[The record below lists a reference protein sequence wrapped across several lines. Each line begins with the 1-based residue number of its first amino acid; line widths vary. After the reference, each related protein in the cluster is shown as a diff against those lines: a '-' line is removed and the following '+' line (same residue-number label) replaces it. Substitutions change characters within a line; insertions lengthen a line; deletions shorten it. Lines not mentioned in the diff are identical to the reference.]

1 MKNKTYRNLLADV
14 LDSLEGIKAAI
25 LQTSIDEVRRVR
37 VNSTRAIKGLVYV
50 GATSSTLGI
59 VTLFGTAGTGTAIST
74 LSGAA
79 LTSSQLAFLGF
90 GSMATG
96 VVVLGAIGFAT
107 CQAAGWMYKTTIY
120 GKPRNFKT
128 LSDNEVS
135 ILSMIDSLVAP
146 LADVLET
153 PTEDHTYSR
162 EDIFL
167 YAFDGLAPLQDLLEE
182 EFGSYFFS
190 DEKAAQDETNA
201 VKLSLASKAALKRRF
216 WGLVHAVEL
225 ITNRAL
231 NDVVS
236 RLEGG
241 VAPDTSVIHDL
252 VLRALRQSVG
262 PQEVSD
268 LKLAECIRGFD
279 RLKIEAVK
287 GQAKLILHKK
297 LEDLKQPHALE
308 KVEGAVIDTV
318 SGVSKKIGTQ
328 GKKLIKTG
336 AEKMQPAVGMMK
348 DEMAQP
354 RWDGIRGHDLLKPE
368 GRVATVVTN
377 AAPKVQNV
385 LGDAKGFGSKIIG
398 DVKRKTKIAKDKL
411 GDVSGTNVLEYNTEI
426 SRTAPQSRLASVAIA
441 VCVERLMS
449 NRLRYWTLEEDLV
462 LQALRLSIP
471 NLSKADITELSS
483 YLRNS
488 DPAQMRGVLATTK
501 GKYHE
506 LIFER
511 AENMDGDEISAR
523 LFEGLNHPGSDI
535 EFIVNGQVI
544 EEVQLKAVV
553 SEALILEHQSK
564 YPDITILATEE
575 AASLVDGVESSGFS
589 NAQLQADV
597 EERLKQLEGD
607 GTLDNIGDAF
617 VVSALS
623 LAALNAKKIAKGD
636 VSADDL
642 RRSAND
648 IAAGLTTTVL
658 LDMIF

>member
-37 VNSTRAIKGLVYV
+37 VNSTRALKGLVYV

-107 CQAAGWMYKTTIY
+107 CQAVGWMYKTTVY
-120 GKPRNFKT
+120 GKPRKFKT

-146 LADVLET
+146 LADALET
-153 PTEDHTYSR
+153 TSENHAYSR

-182 EFGSYFFS
+182 EFGSNVFI
-190 DEKAAQDETNA
+190 DEKVVQDVNNSI
-201 VKLSLASKAALKRRF
+201 KLSLASRAALKRRF
-216 WGLVHAVEL
+216 WGLVQAVER

-231 NDVVS
+231 NDVMT
-236 RLEGG
+236 RLEAG
-241 VAPDTSVIHDL
+241 VAPASSPVHNL
-252 VLRALRQSVG
+252 VVKALRQSVA

-268 LKLAECIRGFD
+268 LKLADCVRRFD
-279 RLKIEAVK
+279 RQKNETVK
-287 GQAKLILHKK
+287 GQAKLILLKQ
-297 LEDLKQPHALE
+297 LEQLKQPHALE
-308 KVEGAVIDTV
+308 KVEGAVIVTV
-318 SGVSKKIGTQ
+318 DGVSKTIGTH
-328 GKKLIKTG
+328 GKKLIKTST
-336 AEKMQPAVGMMK
+336 EKMRPAVGVFK

-354 RWDGIRGHDLLKPE
+354 RWDRVRDHNLLKPE
-368 GRVATVVTN
+368 GRLATAVTS
-377 AAPKVQNV
+377 AAPKIQN
-385 LGDAKGFGSKIIG
+385 LTGNAKGLGRKVIG
-398 DVKRKTKIAKDKL
+398 DFWRKTKIARDKL
-411 GDVSGTNVLEYNTEI
+411 EDAAATNVLEYNSETSYSE
-426 SRTAPQSRLASVAIA
+426 PQSRLASVVIA

-471 NLSKADITELSS
+471 DLSEADITELSS

-506 LIFER
+506 LIVKQ
-511 AENMDGDEISAR
+511 AENMDGDEVSAR
-523 LFEGLNHPGSDI
+523 LFEDLNHPGSDI
-535 EFIVNGQVI
+535 EFIVDGQVI

-553 SEALILEHQSK
+553 SEALIIEHQSK

-575 AASLVDGVESSGFS
+575 AASRVDGVESSGFS

-597 EERLKQLEGD
+597 EERLKELEGD
-607 GTLDNIGDAF
+607 GTLDNMGDAF

-642 RRSAND
+642 RTSAND
-648 IAAGLTTTVL
+648 IAAGLTTSIL